1 MPAVIVCCADMHDDK
16 KLCKTKNKTQQKQN
30 TAKTLT
36 PFCARLFAAAR
47 ALVAWLASG
56 ARHPTRQKSYDV
68 A

>member
-36 PFCARLFAAAR
+36 PFCARLFGLKNIVDNIAYA
-47 ALVAWLASG
+47 
-56 ARHPTRQKSYDV
+56 
-68 A
+68 